1 MQVVNVKEL
10 TVQNRALRQR
20 RLELL
25 RKSVENRDYKVE
37 PIQVANGM
45 IHEAS
50 LDAALRKP
58 AE

>member
-1 MQVVNVKEL
+1 MQTVNVKEL
-10 TVQNRALRQR
+10 TVQNRARRHR

-25 RKSVENRDYKVE
+25 RKSVENHDYKVE
-37 PIQVANGM
+37 PVQVASGM

-50 LDAALRKP
+50 LDAALRTP